1 MDNGRSWWSKTRDRV
16 RNTQDD
22 IKMAALLVLIV
33 LLSMILGA
41 VLAVAYVMAQQLL
54 QGIK

>member
-1 MDNGRSWWSKTRDRV
+1 MDNGRSWRSRTRDLV
-16 RNTQDD
+16 RSAQDD
-22 IKMAALLVLIV
+22 IKMAVLLVLIV